1 MKLLLPRRQSLSS
14 LIPPNSSLRLEMSN
28 GQPGANADRNLG
40 DRRKHAASRA
50 ERSPES
56 HDIGPVPHPHACR
69 GNAQL
74 PKPVEKRSLGYE
86 RENEDP
92 EPGIAHRGDQR
103 RPLLLGAPAGRQSRR
118 DEENER
124 ALDLQRLTD
133 EDELC
138 PNERTQR

>member
-1 MKLLLPRRQSLSS
+1 MRGDGYRPRMLRQHVCRSDFCGYPMTDDVC
-14 LIPPNSSLRLEMSN
+14 IDALRRHEVRPQ
-28 GQPGANADRNLG
+28 GCVP
-40 DRRKHAASRA
+40 

-74 PKPVEKRSLGYE
+74 PKPVEKHSLGYE

-118 DEENER
+118 DEENEW

-138 PNERTQR
+138 PGERTQR